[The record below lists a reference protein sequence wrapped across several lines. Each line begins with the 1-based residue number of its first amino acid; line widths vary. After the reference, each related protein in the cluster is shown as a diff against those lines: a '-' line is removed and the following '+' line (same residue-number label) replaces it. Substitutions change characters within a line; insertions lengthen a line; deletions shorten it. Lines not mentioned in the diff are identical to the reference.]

1 MTALIRLLSSTPF
14 RLALAYMGAFV
25 VAAAL
30 IVGFIAWRA
39 NDLLTNK
46 VVETLEAEITGLREQ
61 FQAGGAERLAA
72 VVAQRAGEPG
82 SSLYLLVDATGRK
95 VAGNLDRVP
104 PEFGGASRGSVFN
117 YARPAPE
124 RRGTVSRLAVGVPLP
139 VPGGLM
145 LIVGRDIE
153 DLHRFAGTMGQ
164 LGLWS
169 VALLSILGIG
179 AGLAVSRSVLRRI
192 ETITDASRTI
202 MAGDLSKRIPLN
214 GSGDELDR
222 LSESLNGMLT
232 RIEELIGAL
241 REVSDNI
248 AHDLKTPLNRLRNRA
263 EAALRAPRRPR
274 HLPRRAG
281 QDHRGGR
288 RADQDLQLAAAD
300 RAPGGR
306 RGGREHG
313 ARRPGVDRRR
323 HRRAVRAGRRG
334 GRPANSSTSVAKG
347 LSLVVNRE
355 LVSQAVA
362 NLVDNAIK
370 YSVGDDGEARRRRL
384 TRPKITLSM
393 ARVGD
398 TIEIAVGDRGPGVAP
413 QDRER
418 ALQRFVRLE
427 KSRSRPG
434 SGLGLS
440 LVAAVARLHGGSIR
454 LEDNAP
460 GLRAVLTLP
469 IRPGARVAARAPR
482 AAATLVAGGSR
493 LAHRARQRRRLSQA
507 KRRPNAV
514 LIACRVLCHR

>member
-14 RLALAYMGAFV
+14 RLTLACMGAFV

-61 FQAGGAERLAA
+61 YQAGGAERLAA
-72 VVAQRAGEPG
+72 VVAQRSSQPG
-82 SSLYLLVDATGRK
+82 SSLYMLIDATGRK

-104 PEFGGASRGSVFN
+104 AEIDGTARGSIFS

-124 RRGTVSRLAVGVPLP
+124 RAAKALRLAVGVPVA

-145 LIVGRDIE
+145 LVVGRDIE
-153 DLHRFAGTMGQ
+153 DLHRFAGSMGQ

-169 VALLSILGIG
+169 IALLSILGLG

-222 LSESLNGMLT
+222 LSENLNGMLA

-248 AHDLKTPLNRLRNRA
+248 AHDLKTPLTRLRNRA
-263 EAALRAPRRPR
+263 EAALAHPDGAASYRDGLVKTIEEADELIKTFNSLLLIAR
-274 HLPRRAG
+274 LEAG
-281 QDHRGGR
+281 AVAESMGP
-288 RADQDLQLAAAD
+288 ADPASIVADVAELYEPVAEEAGLAL
-300 RAPGGR
+300 
-306 RGGREHG
+306 E
-313 ARRPGVDRRR
+313 
-323 HRRAVRAGRRG
+323 
-334 GRPANSSTSVAKG
+334 TSVTKG
-347 LSLVVNRE
+347 LSLNVNRE

-370 YSVGDDGEARRRRL
+370 YSADEGRPPRADGAAHG
-384 TRPKITLSM
+384 KIALSM
-393 ARVGD
+393 TRVGNA
-398 TIEIAVGDRGPGVAP
+398 IEISVADRGPGVAP
-413 QDRER
+413 EDRER

-454 LEDNAP
+454 LADNAP
-460 GLRAVLTLP
+460 GLRAVFRLP
-469 IRPGARVAARAPR
+469 LRAIPDAEAGAKSADPLLLASARAR
-482 AAATLVAGGSR
+482 A
-493 LAHRARQRRRLSQA
+493 
-507 KRRPNAV
+507 
-514 LIACRVLCHR
+514 

>member
-1 MTALIRLLSSTPF
+1 MRELLNHLTRLLSSTPF
-14 RLALAYMGAFV
+14 RLTLAYMGAFV

-46 VVETLEAEITGLREQ
+46 VIETLGAEVVGLREQ
-61 FQAGGAERLAA
+61 YQAGGPDRLAA
-72 VVAQRAGEPG
+72 IVAQRSQEPG
-82 SSLYLLVDATGRK
+82 GGLYLLVDAAGRK

-104 PEFGGASRGSVFN
+104 PELEGARAGGIFLYGQVEGQGGGKSGPAHSRG
-117 YARPAPE
+117 
-124 RRGTVSRLAVGVPLP
+124 GSRAAVGVPLP
-139 VPGGLM
+139 VPGGLV

-153 DLHRFAGTMGQ
+153 DLSRFARTMGQ

-169 VALLSILGIG
+169 IALLAALGIG

-192 ETITDASRTI
+192 EAINEASRGI
-202 MAGDLSKRIPLN
+202 MGGDLSKRLPLV
-214 GSGDELDR
+214 GTGDELDR
-222 LSESLNGMLT
+222 LSENLNAMLA
-232 RIEELIGAL
+232 RIEELIVAL

-263 EAALRAPRRPR
+263 EAALRNPDGAASYRDGLVKTIEEADELIKTFNSLLLIAR
-274 HLPRRAG
+274 LEAG
-281 QDHRGGR
+281 AVAESMGP
-288 RADQDLQLAAAD
+288 ADPASIIGDVAELYEPVAEEAGLALETSAA
-300 RAPGGR
+300 
-306 RGGREHG
+306 
-313 ARRPGVDRRR
+313 
-323 HRRAVRAGRRG
+323 
-334 GRPANSSTSVAKG
+334 AKG
-347 LSLVVNRE
+347 LSLIVNRE

-370 YSVGDDGEARRRRL
+370 HSVVDDRPQTGDVAS
-384 TRPKITLSM
+384 RPKVTISM
-393 ARVGD
+393 DRVGD
-398 TIEIAVGDRGPGVAP
+398 AVEIAVADRGPGVPP

-427 KSRSRPG
+427 KSRSQPG

-469 IRPGARVAARAPR
+469 LRDAAP
-482 AAATLVAGGSR
+482 
-493 LAHRARQRRRLSQA
+493 
-507 KRRPNAV
+507 
-514 LIACRVLCHR
+514 

>member
-1 MTALIRLLSSTPF
+1 
-14 RLALAYMGAFV
+14 MGAFV
-25 VAAAL
+25 VAAAV

-46 VVETLEAEITGLREQ
+46 VVETLEAEVTGLREQ

-72 VVAQRAGEPG
+72 IVAQRSSQPG
-82 SSLYLLVDATGRK
+82 SSLYLLVDAAGRK
-95 VAGNLDRVP
+95 AAGNLNRVP
-104 PEFGGASRGSVFN
+104 PEFEGARQGTLFN
-117 YARPAPE
+117 YVRAGDEGHGAARH
-124 RRGTVSRLAVGVPLP
+124 AVGVPLP
-139 VPGGLM
+139 VPGGLV

-169 VALLSILGIG
+169 VVLLGALGIG

-192 ETITDASRTI
+192 EAITETSRTI
-202 MAGDLSKRIPLN
+202 VAGDLSKRIPLE

-222 LSESLNGMLT
+222 LSESLNAMLG
-232 RIEELIGAL
+232 RIEELMVAL

-248 AHDLKTPLNRLRNRA
+248 AHDLKTPLTRLRSRA
-263 EAALRAPRRPR
+263 EAALRNPEGPASYRDGLTKTIEEADELIKTFNSLLLIAR
-274 HLPRRAG
+274 LEAG
-281 QDHRGGR
+281 AVAESMG
-288 RADQDLQLAAAD
+288 
-300 RAPGGR
+300 P
-306 RGGREHG
+306 
-313 ARRPGVDRRR
+313 VDP
-323 HRRAVRAGRRG
+323 ASIIGDVAELYEPVAEEAGLRLNVS
-334 GRPANSSTSVAKG
+334 AAKG
-347 LSLVVNRE
+347 LTIVANRE

-370 YSVGDDGEARRRRL
+370 YSVDETKGPAGDGA
-384 TRPKITLSM
+384 TRGSIGISL
-393 ARVGD
+393 ARVGG
-398 TIEIAVGDRGPGVAP
+398 TVEIAVADRGPGVAP

-418 ALQRFVRLE
+418 ALARFVRLE

-469 IRPGARVAARAPR
+469 ARGAHAM
-482 AAATLVAGGSR
+482 AAAASTFPSR
-493 LAHRARQRRRLSQA
+493 
-507 KRRPNAV
+507 PD
-514 LIACRVLCHR
+514 